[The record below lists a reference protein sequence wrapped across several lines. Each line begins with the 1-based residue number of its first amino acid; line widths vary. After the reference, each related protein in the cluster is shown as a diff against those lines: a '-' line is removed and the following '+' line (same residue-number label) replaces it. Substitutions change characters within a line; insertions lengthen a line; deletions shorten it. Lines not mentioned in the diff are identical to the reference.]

1 MQQQQ
6 DLNCFKHKITPLQLC
21 PVLVGYRQIPV
32 ELLEMDPVKKDLA
45 SGSITNI
52 RTLSGSIVQVLKQAP
67 FEISI

>member
-21 PVLVGYRQIPV
+21 PVLVGYQIPV
-32 ELLEMDPVKKDLA
+32 ALLEMDPVKKNLA

-52 RTLSGSIVQVLKQAP
+52 RTLSGSIVQVLKQAL